1 MPFVTEEIYCTLTD
15 DESIMVADWP
25 VADDSRNFEIE
36 ANNVDIIKNA
46 VRAIRTVR
54 TDMNVPP
61 SRKAALYVVSD
72 KEEIRKIFEDSK
84 VFFGT
89 LGYASDV
96 TVQAD
101 KTGIADDA
109 VSAVI
114 HNAVI
119 YIPFAEL
126 VDIDKELER
135 LNKEKARLEGEI
147 KRGEGM
153 LSNPNFVN
161 KAPEAKVNAEKEK
174 LEKYKETYDQ
184 VCERIGAL
192 TK

>member
-1 MPFVTEEIYCTLTD
+1 MPFVTEEIFCTVTD
-15 DESIMVADWP
+15 EESIMISSWP
-25 VADDSRNFEIE
+25 EFKEERCFSQDAED
-36 ANNVDIIKNA
+36 VDIIKDA

-61 SRKAALYVVSD
+61 SKKAGVYVVSD
-72 KEEIRKIFEDSK
+72 KEEVRTVFEKSK
-84 VFFGT
+84 SFFGT
-89 LGYASDV
+89 LGYASEV
-96 TVQAD
+96 KVQED
-101 KTGIADDA
+101 KTGVADDA

-126 VDIDKELER
+126 VDIKKELER
-135 LNKEKARLEGEI
+135 LGKEKTRLEGEI

-174 LEKYKETYDQ
+174 LAKYKETYEQ
-184 VCERIGAL
+184 VCERINSLG
-192 TK
+192 K